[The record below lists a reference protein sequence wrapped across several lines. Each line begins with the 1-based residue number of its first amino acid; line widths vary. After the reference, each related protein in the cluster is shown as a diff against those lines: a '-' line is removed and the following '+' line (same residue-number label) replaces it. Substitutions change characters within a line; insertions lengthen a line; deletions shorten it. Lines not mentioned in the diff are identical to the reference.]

1 MSVLKALLRSRKF
14 WLGMAAVGVVVATV
28 GFGIGEEKAQQ
39 IADSV
44 VAIVIALMATI
55 AIEDGATKLANGKNG
70 Q

>member
-1 MSVLKALLRSRKF
+1 MSVVKALLRSRKF
-14 WLGMAAVGVVVATV
+14 WLGMAGIGVVIATV
-28 GFGIGEEKAQQ
+28 GFGVGEEKANE
-39 IADSV
+39 IATSV